1 MCPLITDWISAI
13 SSAISAFISILVL
26 CVAWFQIKQVKVQ
39 LKSLAE
45 SQKNSTLMTVLE
57 LESEMNKRKENL
69 DHCNFEL
76 RQYGIDVNS
85 NNRELNNDSIDLFQD
100 RIKVA
105 RENYL
110 NSLDR
115 LSYCIIHNYLSDR
128 DWKTEYRDVLFDAVD
143 NFSDCYGVSSRF
155 WNTKKLYEK
164 WKNE

>member
-1 MCPLITDWISAI
+1 MCALITDWISAI
-13 SSAISAFISILVL
+13 SSAVSAFISILIL
-26 CVAWFQIKQVKVQ
+26 WVAWYQIKQVKVQ
-39 LKSLAE
+39 LKSVVE

-57 LESEMNKRKENL
+57 LESEMNKRKENF
-69 DHCNFEL
+69 DECNFEL
-76 RQYGIDVNS
+76 RQYGIDINS
-85 NNRELNNDSIDLFQD
+85 NNRELNNDYIELFQD

-110 NSLDR
+110 NALDR

-128 DWKTEYRDVLFDAVD
+128 DWKTEYRDILFDAVG
-143 NFSDCYGVSSRF
+143 NFSECYGVSSRF

>member
-1 MCPLITDWISAI
+1 MCPLVTDWISAI
-13 SSAISAFISILVL
+13 SSAVSAFISILVL

-69 DHCNFEL
+69 DHYNFEL